1 MDNIKETILIYPPN
15 KIKDDVFFSKI
26 MSGETEITFQVP
38 KAKITLDRSKNK
50 SKIVLDEK
58 CTKII
63 KNISK
68 AVVKETSKQSLKFFE
83 KEISYDDCHDLYR
96 EALVEDNVLNCFYD
110 DNIYIYDKNGEIK
123 LTDLEDEFVGII
135 LLKGDVV
142 VYTKTA
148 FYIRWEIQQIKVKT
162 QKEKSQDIFL
172 KEYYITDLDKDNIP
186 IENEN
191 EIIGKKL
198 KELTLF

>member
-15 KIKDDVFFSKI
+15 KIRDDVFFSKI
-26 MSGETEITFQVP
+26 MSGETEITFQIP
-38 KAKITLDRSKNK
+38 KAKIILDRSKNK

-110 DNIYIYDKNGEIK
+110 DNIYIYDKTGEINI
-123 LTDLEDEFVGII
+123 TDLEDEFVGII

-162 QKEKSQDIFL
+162 HKEKSQDTFL
-172 KEYYITDLDKDNIP
+172 KEYYITDLDKDSVP

-191 EIIGKKL
+191 ESIGKKL